1 MVKIKLIISILL
13 VIFSCNAY
21 SAQKNIIIRDAEIEY
36 FLYKVILTVSDGY
49 FRNTQP
55 FQPVLISNNEYNA
68 FVTGSNK
75 IFINTGLINKS
86 KSINE
91 IQGVLAHEIGHLILN
106 HSSSRSINTSNLSKY
121 SKFAT
126 IAGIALSAG
135 GKLDSNSALGLILG
149 TQDIAIK
156 SAFQFSRIQEQQ
168 ADKYALD
175 TFRKKKISLTGL
187 ENLLLRLSQRE
198 VSTNNSVVGYYRSH
212 PFSKQRLEQLKKYK
226 SSNYI
231 SNKNNEDIYINNF
244 NISLDYIKNKIRAYG
259 SDPFEILNKKDNNN
273 NNNNNIFFTNYSR
286 IIAYK
291 KTGEY
296 EPAIDTLKVLQN
308 KYPDYPF
315 YYELAGDIY
324 FSKGSYN
331 KSIREYKKALNNLN
345 EKYIYADDLIK
356 FSLVKSY
363 LQTNKAQDLE
373 ESIQILEQML
383 HNSPKW
389 KLLWRLLAKSSGKLG
404 QKGITYIALA
414 EESLLKKNFIKAKKY
429 VDLAL
434 KQKTITNSYKLRGL
448 DILSRIK
455 TR

>member
-168 ADKYALD
+168 ADKFALD

-259 SDPFEILNKKDNNN
+259 SDPFEILNKKD
-273 NNNNNIFFTNYSR
+273 NNNNIFFTNYSR

>member
-1 MVKIKLIISILL
+1 MVKIKLIISIFL

-273 NNNNNIFFTNYSR
+273 NIFFTNYSR

-315 YYELAGDIY
+315 YHELAGDIY

-389 KLLWRLLAKSSGKLG
+389 RLLWRLLAKSSGKLG

>member
-49 FRNTQP
+49 FRNTQL

-231 SNKNNEDIYINNF
+231 SNKNNEDIYINDF

-259 SDPFEILNKKDNNN
+259 SDPFEILNKKD
-273 NNNNNIFFTNYSR
+273 NNNNIFFTNYSR

>member
-231 SNKNNEDIYINNF
+231 SNKNNEDIYINDF

-273 NNNNNIFFTNYSR
+273 NIFFANYSR

-296 EPAIDTLKVLQN
+296 ELAIDTLKVLQN

>member
-231 SNKNNEDIYINNF
+231 SNKKNEDIYINDF

-259 SDPFEILNKKDNNN
+259 SDPFEILNKKD
-273 NNNNNIFFTNYSR
+273 NNNNIFFTNYSR

>member
-1 MVKIKLIISILL
+1 VVKIKLIISILL

-273 NNNNNIFFTNYSR
+273 NIFFTNYSR

>member
-231 SNKNNEDIYINNF
+231 SNKNNEDIYINDF

-273 NNNNNIFFTNYSR
+273 NIFFANYSR

>member
-1 MVKIKLIISILL
+1 MVKIKLIISIFL

-36 FLYKVILTVSDGY
+36 FLYKIILTVSDGY

-273 NNNNNIFFTNYSR
+273 NIFFTNYSR

>member
-1 MVKIKLIISILL
+1 MVKIKLIISIFL

-36 FLYKVILTVSDGY
+36 FLYKVLLTVSDGY

-231 SNKNNEDIYINNF
+231 SNKNNEYIYINDF

-273 NNNNNIFFTNYSR
+273 NIFFANYSR

>member
-1 MVKIKLIISILL
+1 MVKIKLIISIFL

-273 NNNNNIFFTNYSR
+273 NIFFANYSR

>member
-1 MVKIKLIISILL
+1 VVKIKLIISILL

-231 SNKNNEDIYINNF
+231 SNKNNEDIYINDF

-273 NNNNNIFFTNYSR
+273 IFFANYSR

>member
-1 MVKIKLIISILL
+1 MVKIKLIISIFL

-55 FQPVLISNNEYNA
+55 FQTVLISNNEYNA

-231 SNKNNEDIYINNF
+231 SNKNNEDIYINDF

-259 SDPFEILNKKDNNN
+259 SDPFEILNKKD
-273 NNNNNIFFTNYSR
+273 NNNNIFFTNYSR

>member
-1 MVKIKLIISILL
+1 MVKIKLIIPILL

-21 SAQKNIIIRDAEIEY
+21 SAEKNIIIRDAEIEY

-273 NNNNNIFFTNYSR
+273 NIFFANYSR

>member
-273 NNNNNIFFTNYSR
+273 NIFFTNYSR

-414 EESLLKKNFIKAKKY
+414 EEALLKKNFIKAKKY

>member
-273 NNNNNIFFTNYSR
+273 NIFFANYSR

-308 KYPDYPF
+308 KYSDYPF

>member
-231 SNKNNEDIYINNF
+231 SNKNNEDIYINDF

-273 NNNNNIFFTNYSR
+273 NNNIFFANYSR

>member
-1 MVKIKLIISILL
+1 MVKIKLIISIFLA
-13 VIFSCNAY
+13 IFSYNAY
-21 SAQKNIIIRDAEIEY
+21 SAQKNIIVRDAEIEH

-55 FQPVLISNNEYNA
+55 FQPILISNNEYNA

-198 VSTNNSVVGYYRSH
+198 VSTNNSVERYYRSH
-212 PFSKQRLEQLKKYK
+212 PFSKERLEQLKKYK
-226 SSNYI
+226 SSTYI
-231 SNKNNEDIYINNF
+231 SNKKNENIYINNF
-244 NISLDYIKNKIRAYG
+244 NISLDYIKNKIRAYE
-259 SDPFEILNKKDNNN
+259 SDPFEILNKKDNND
-273 NNNNNIFFTNYSR
+273 ISSPNYSH

-296 EPAIDTLKVLQN
+296 ESAIKTLKILQN
-308 KYPDYPF
+308 KYHDYPF
-315 YYELAGDIY
+315 YHELAGDIY
-324 FSKGSYN
+324 YSKGSYD
-331 KSIREYKKALNNLN
+331 KSIREYRKALNNLN
-345 EKYIYADDLIK
+345 EKNIYADDLIK

-363 LQTNKAQDLE
+363 LQTNKTEDLKE
-373 ESIQILEQML
+373 AIQILEQML
-383 HNSPKW
+383 HNNPRW

-414 EESLLKKNFIKAKKY
+414 EEALLKKNFIKAKKY

-434 KQKTITNSYKLRGL
+434 KQKTITNFYKLRGL

>member
-1 MVKIKLIISILL
+1 VVKIKLIISILL

-273 NNNNNIFFTNYSR
+273 NIFFANYSR

>member
-273 NNNNNIFFTNYSR
+273 NNIFFANYSR

>member
-1 MVKIKLIISILL
+1 VVKIKLIISILL

-168 ADKYALD
+168 ADKFALD

-259 SDPFEILNKKDNNN
+259 SDPFEILNKKD

>member
-1 MVKIKLIISILL
+1 VVKIKLIISILL

-273 NNNNNIFFTNYSR
+273 NNTFANYSR

>member
-1 MVKIKLIISILL
+1 VVKIKLIIPILL

-273 NNNNNIFFTNYSR
+273 NIFFTNYSR

>member
-21 SAQKNIIIRDAEIEY
+21 SAEKNIIIRDAEIEY
-36 FLYKVILTVSDGY
+36 FLYEVILTVSDGY

-231 SNKNNEDIYINNF
+231 SNKNNEDIYINDF

-259 SDPFEILNKKDNNN
+259 SDPFEILNKKD
-273 NNNNNIFFTNYSR
+273 NNNNIFFTNYSR

>member
-175 TFRKKKISLTGL
+175 TFRKKKNI
-187 ENLLLRLSQRE
+187 
-198 VSTNNSVVGYYRSH
+198 
-212 PFSKQRLEQLKKYK
+212 
-226 SSNYI
+226 
-231 SNKNNEDIYINNF
+231 IN
-244 NISLDYIKNKIRAYG
+244 R
-259 SDPFEILNKKDNNN
+259 
-273 NNNNNIFFTNYSR
+273 
-286 IIAYK
+286 
-291 KTGEY
+291 
-296 EPAIDTLKVLQN
+296 
-308 KYPDYPF
+308 
-315 YYELAGDIY
+315 
-324 FSKGSYN
+324 
-331 KSIREYKKALNNLN
+331 
-345 EKYIYADDLIK
+345 
-356 FSLVKSY
+356 
-363 LQTNKAQDLE
+363 
-373 ESIQILEQML
+373 
-383 HNSPKW
+383 
-389 KLLWRLLAKSSGKLG
+389 SGKL
-404 QKGITYIALA
+404 I
-414 EESLLKKNFIKAKKY
+414 IKVKS
-429 VDLAL
+429 
-434 KQKTITNSYKLRGL
+434 T
-448 DILSRIK
+448 
-455 TR
+455 

>member
-1 MVKIKLIISILL
+1 MVKIKLIISIFL

-273 NNNNNIFFTNYSR
+273 NIFFTNYSR

-389 KLLWRLLAKSSGKLG
+389 KLLWRLLAKASGKLG

>member
-1 MVKIKLIISILL
+1 VVKIKLIISILL

-21 SAQKNIIIRDAEIEY
+21 SAEKNIIIRDAEIEY

-273 NNNNNIFFTNYSR
+273 NIFFANYSR

>member
-49 FRNTQP
+49 FRNAQP

-226 SSNYI
+226 SSKYI
-231 SNKNNEDIYINNF
+231 SNKKNEDIYINNF

-273 NNNNNIFFTNYSR
+273 IFFANYSR

-363 LQTNKAQDLE
+363 LQTNKAQDLK

-389 KLLWRLLAKSSGKLG
+389 ELLWRLLAKSSGKLG